1 MNVSWA
7 NINLKHSFEAPQ
19 DKKKTTQETKPA
31 FQVQE
36 QDDMETGIQQQKIH
50 KNIDIK

>member
-7 NINLKHSFEAPQ
+7 NLNLKHSFEAPQ
-19 DKKKTTQETKPA
+19 DKKKTTQDTKPA

-36 QDDMETGIQQQKIH
+36 QDDTETGIQQQQKFTKI
-50 KNIDIK
+50 K

>member
-36 QDDMETGIQQQKIH
+36 QDDTETGIQQQKNSQ
-50 KNIDIK
+50 K